1 MRATA
6 VPRAGSGP
14 VSPVYQESVFA
25 GVPAMSDVAVL
36 NGGPLTRCGG
46 VLVKNSLDAFR
57 AEAATSAP
65 FASAPT
71 AVVKAALRLAA
82 LAVLLAPIRY
92 CPAFN
97 GVVAEAVSWI
107 FSVLPSGRLKAK
119 VRVSPGLGLV
129 APRSSVSAGGEP
141 VGPVSVTLG
150 DDDKIDASFN
160 PNGEPAASSAIEM
173 DVAVG
178 VAKTS
183 RPVPVPRSAWLRSAI
198 SCFRPAWAP
207 TPLRISSI
215 EAVAGVSVARP
226 ENR

>member
-1 MRATA
+1 
-6 VPRAGSGP
+6 
-14 VSPVYQESVFA
+14 
-25 GVPAMSDVAVL
+25 MSDVAVL

-82 LAVLLAPIRY
+82 VAVLLAPSRCGASFIGEL
-92 CPAFN
+92 PA
-97 GVVAEAVSWI
+97 AVSWR

-141 VGPVSVTLG
+141 VGPVSGTLG
-150 DDDKIDASFN
+150 DDEEIAASAN

-178 VAKTS
+178 VATTS
-183 RPVPVPRSAWLRSAI
+183 PPGPGPRSAWWRA
-198 SCFRPAWAP
+198 A
-207 TPLRISSI
+207 
-215 EAVAGVSVARP
+215 
-226 ENR
+226 